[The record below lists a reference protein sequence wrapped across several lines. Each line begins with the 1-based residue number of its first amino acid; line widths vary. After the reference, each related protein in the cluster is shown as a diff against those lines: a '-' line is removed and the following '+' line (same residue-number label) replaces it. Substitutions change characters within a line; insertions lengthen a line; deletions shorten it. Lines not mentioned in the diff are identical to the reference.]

1 MFCIFILYAFVGV
14 LYTYVPYGDLMI
26 HIDNLSKVTAL
37 KQSLANPRDVK
48 VLFKLIDLEK
58 I

>member
-1 MFCIFILYAFVGV
+1 MLCIFILYAFVGV
-14 LYTYVPYGDLMI
+14 LYIYVPSGDLMI
-26 HIDNLSKVTAL
+26 HVNNLSKVTAL
-37 KQSLANPRDVK
+37 KQSSVNLREVK